1 VSTTWGKASR
11 SLDTLDAALSD
22 GVHLQAELRARITVR
37 DRLLTSHGVPVM
49 SRFST
54 PICFVAVGRTSVAYR
69 LVERLLAKGF
79 FTNPAVFPAVSV
91 KRAGI
96 RFTVTRH
103 HTPEDIRAL
112 VAAIAHA
119 LPEALAAEG
128 SNLEEVYRIFSLPQS
143 RPADGNLPPDT
154 VTRASMSP
162 CHVAGALTAC
172 CVPPAA
178 R

>member
-69 LVERLLAKGF
+69 LVERLLAMGF

-143 RPADGNLPPDT
+143 RPA
-154 VTRASMSP
+154 
-162 CHVAGALTAC
+162 
-172 CVPPAA
+172 AA
-178 R
+178 